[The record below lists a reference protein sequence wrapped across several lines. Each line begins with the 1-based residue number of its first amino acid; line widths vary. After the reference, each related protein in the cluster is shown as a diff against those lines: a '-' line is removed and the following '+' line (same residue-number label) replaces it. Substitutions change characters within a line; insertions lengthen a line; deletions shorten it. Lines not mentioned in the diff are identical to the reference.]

1 MTHKQQSMIDDFL
14 NALSEDERYVF
25 GDIING
31 IVELG
36 YIPQKQNVKDFVL
49 SFKHDQNGKIIAK
62 MGIRKQKGFLSIK
75 FFACKNIPE
84 KYIAALGE
92 NSDDAYDRLPPPER
106 DKLRPDEIMLKCT
119 LSCDICTGGKMRYFH
134 QYPNG
139 KEIYRCGAY
148 PVLLPDI
155 TEKDL
160 ADLKRLISEQ
170 HRYFLSLAK

>member
-1 MTHKQQSMIDDFL
+1 MTHKQQSLIDDFL
-14 NALSEDERYVF
+14 NALSEDEKYIY
-25 GDIING
+25 GDVINR

-49 SFKHDQNGKIIAK
+49 SFKYCQNGKIIAK

-75 FFACKNIPE
+75 FFACKDVPE

-92 NSDDAYDRLPPPER
+92 NSDDAYARLTPPKR
-106 DKLRPDEIMLKCT
+106 DELRPNEIMLKCT
-119 LSCDICTGGKMRYFH
+119 LSCNVCTGGKMRYYY

-155 TEKDL
+155 TGNDVE
-160 ADLKRLISEQ
+160 DLKRLISEQ
-170 HRYFLSLAK
+170 HNYFLSIA